1 MRQYELKYNNTDDP
15 ITLSIAN
22 KEYVI
27 ERCEDTLVVAEK
39 RHEAA
44 VVKLFQ
50 DLKIQYGNIEAYI
63 VKMSS
68 STQAVEK
75 YVAFAEKVLR
85 GYLGNEAL
93 KEIRDLKL
101 DKPIEVRRVFYETI
115 IADLDSQKN
124 KYDDMG
130 KLY

>member
-1 MRQYELKYNNTDDP
+1 MTHYDLKYNNVEDP
-15 ITLSIAN
+15 ITLSIAD

-39 RHEAA
+39 QHEAA

-50 DLKIQYGNIEAYI
+50 DLKIPYGELGTYLI
-63 VKMSS
+63 KMTS

-75 YVAFAEKVLR
+75 YVAFAEKVLK
-85 GYLGNEAL
+85 GYLGNDEM
-93 KEIRDLKL
+93 KEIRALKL
-101 DKPIEVRRVFYETI
+101 DKPIEVRRVFYEMI
-115 IADLDSQKN
+115 IADLDTQKN

-130 KLY
+130 KLM